1 MHDQRMA
8 PAPRSPHLPA
18 RRPARWL
25 IPAAALAVLLG
36 ACGGSSSS
44 DGSAS
49 PDATTTPTELA
60 SEPTDEAAA
69 TSTTAA
75 AADATAICD
84 AITQDDVA
92 AILPEATLTE
102 AAPNPAY
109 SLPSCDYSID
119 LGGVSGYVVQIR
131 QDATDGAYYD
141 SQKEV
146 QPDAEPVPGIDDAF
160 AFADFGTIVIKTGT
174 GSYTVQR
181 GVELT
186 DGGQP
191 ASNDQ
196 MIAIAEKVAAL

>member
-1 MHDQRMA
+1 MA
-8 PAPRSPHLPA
+8 PAPRSPHVPSL
-18 RRPARWL
+18 RHARWL
-25 IPAAALAVLLG
+25 APAAALAILLG

-44 DGSAS
+44 DGSSSSSA
-49 PDATTTPTELA
+49 DDTTTPTELA
-60 SEPTDEAAA
+60 SDPTGAGTGA
-69 TSTTAA
+69 STTAA

-92 AILPEATLTE
+92 AILPEATLTK

-119 LGGVSGYVVQIR
+119 LGGVTGYVVQIR

-160 AFADFGTIVIKTGT
+160 AFSDFGTIVLKTGT

-191 ASNDQ
+191 ASSDQ
-196 MIAIAEKVAAL
+196 MIAIAEQVADL